1 MAAGAKGPWVWIWSV
16 CSLGLALFE
25 LIGRPIPI
33 KGLKRKGH
41 YLILSIDWT
50 ILTQFLKNAFWASKG
65 EETMKPRRGIVRF
78 WPLFSFWLHLLH
90 NWEIGKVE
98 LERALCQ
105 MAYWYPLWATSDGWY
120 GSLKNRP
127 TEWGCE
133 SCPDPV
139 PLEKY
144 RYSLCA
150 KHIGPAHRA
159 EPKRIHGPMSWPFRW
174 SVGPEN

>member
-1 MAAGAKGPWVWIWSV
+1 MGLNLISMQFGSCFVWTYRK
-16 CSLGLALFE
+16 AHTYQ
-25 LIGRPIPI
+25 RPKKEGSSP
-33 KGLKRKGH
+33 
-41 YLILSIDWT
+41 D
-50 ILTQFLKNAFWASKG
+50 TQYWLNNPHPVFKNAFWASKG

-78 WPLFSFWLHLLH
+78 WPLFSFWLHLFH
-90 NWEIGKVE
+90 NWENGKVE

-127 TEWGCE
+127 TEWGCD

-144 RYSLCA
+144 RHSLCA